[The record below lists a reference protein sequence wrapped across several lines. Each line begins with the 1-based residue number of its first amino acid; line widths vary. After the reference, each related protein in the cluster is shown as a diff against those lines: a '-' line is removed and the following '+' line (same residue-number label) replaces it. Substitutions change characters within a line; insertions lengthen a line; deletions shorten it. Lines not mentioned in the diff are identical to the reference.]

1 MSTWTIKRLVL
12 LGFSIAALCIVCAG
26 GLVYFFFGSLASSF
40 DVLLLQ
46 EVPKLEKSFQVTI
59 DFAEQQREELLLLLN
74 PEPAKQAGLRE
85 RFRAASQ
92 KTAESLTELTAAFQ
106 QSANKDAAV
115 DVRLDQLS
123 KALNDYQIGV
133 LQSASK
139 DHLGGIASDIQH
151 VRSRYASSLSKVE
164 QALQE
169 LEDLSRQA
177 STSQQAV
184 VRKTIPEMSDFV
196 LYATIVSFLFVL
208 ILGLLI
214 TKHVNR
220 RLATMSQSLLAATQ
234 QLVAATAEIS
244 SGSATLAD
252 DASQQAAAVE
262 ETTASVEELSSQ
274 TAQNVERTETA
285 KIVLDELQEVI
296 AAANHAMEELTT
308 SMTTIFET
316 GQKTTTIIKTIDEI
330 AFKTNLLSL
339 NAAVE
344 AARAGSA
351 GAGFAVVAEEVR
363 NLAKRSADAAKTT
376 TVLLEQMVKSVTD
389 GSKLASTAAEEFT
402 TIDIS
407 SKRVVSMVSQVQIAS
422 VEQSQGLGLINSS
435 MHRLDELIQRVAAN
449 SEESAG
455 AAEEL
460 ATQSQ
465 ELQMIVRQLATFADA
480 DDYWDTRRL
489 LE

>member
-1 MSTWTIKRLVL
+1 
-12 LGFSIAALCIVCAG
+12 
-26 GLVYFFFGSLASSF
+26 
-40 DVLLLQ
+40 
-46 EVPKLEKSFQVTI
+46 
-59 DFAEQQREELLLLLN
+59 
-74 PEPAKQAGLRE
+74 
-85 RFRAASQ
+85 
-92 KTAESLTELTAAFQ
+92 
-106 QSANKDAAV
+106 
-115 DVRLDQLS
+115 
-123 KALNDYQIGV
+123 
-133 LQSASK
+133 
-139 DHLGGIASDIQH
+139 
-151 VRSRYASSLSKVE
+151 
-164 QALQE
+164 
-169 LEDLSRQA
+169 
-177 STSQQAV
+177 
-184 VRKTIPEMSDFV
+184 
-196 LYATIVSFLFVL
+196 VSFLFVL

-308 SMTTIFET
+308 SMTTIFVT

>member
-285 KIVLDELQEVI
+285 KMVLDELQ
-296 AAANHAMEELTT
+296 ELTT